1 MSPNSHAAKTP
12 GARKSISRNLLT
24 RLSKH
29 YQTEGLAQPS
39 KKSGGRRSNTRSL
52 KYQDTEAVK
61 KFICHY
67 AEDHAVSLPGRLP
80 GFKREDIRL
89 LPSAIPKSGI
99 YRQYAD
105 HANQA
110 GLRVVGASTFRQ
122 LWLELCPYI
131 VMAKPMTD
139 LCWRCQRNNG
149 RIFRGTFITDEEKND
164 LILEQQRHLSQVNG
178 ERQLYQQMT
187 AEAKEVVQQH
197 GLQRLQPSQPEIYKA
212 FKDGNFS
219 VQLIESNPF
228 VRIPVDQT
236 TEITVNRDTQTV
248 GGTTKFSLKSG
259 AVSKYYLT
267 AEYRSAFLTKLRNMV
282 QHNRRG
288 TDHLDLQKSR
298 LQKDEEL
305 VTSVEETLANWANP
319 FKCNTDLMNI
329 ASGTIASKEIAE
341 DLKNAH
347 TMGETDYATFKRER
361 LESDEPT
368 KKFHDPMKKA
378 SLKTFGSAAK

>member
-1 MSPNSHAAKTP
+1 MIGYVAPHLQ
-12 GARKSISRNLLT
+12 RCCISRNLLT

-67 AEDHAVSLPGRLP
+67 AEDHAVSLPGRVP

-131 VMAKPMTD
+131 VVAKPMTD

-149 RIFRGTFITDEEKND
+149 RIFRGTFITDEEKNE

-197 GLQRLQPSQPEIYKA
+197 GLQRLQRVVFYKTTIA
-212 FKDGNFS
+212 DEEQQFQHSVPDPYAALAPMPALIPPPLLSHARRQYLFNSIRQYVRENVQDIVCPNPGQHHDGDGN
-219 VQLIESNPF
+219 V
-228 VRIPVDQT
+228 
-236 TEITVNRDTQTV
+236 
-248 GGTTKFSLKSG
+248 
-259 AVSKYYLT
+259 
-267 AEYRSAFLTKLRNMV
+267 M
-282 QHNRRG
+282 
-288 TDHLDLQKSR
+288 
-298 LQKDEEL
+298 
-305 VTSVEETLANWANP
+305 
-319 FKCNTDLMNI
+319 
-329 ASGTIASKEIAE
+329 
-341 DLKNAH
+341 
-347 TMGETDYATFKRER
+347 
-361 LESDEPT
+361 
-368 KKFHDPMKKA
+368 
-378 SLKTFGSAAK
+378 

>member
-1 MSPNSHAAKTP
+1 MRKGLKTECSKWKVQHDRRVRSTYSLMSRIVCKEAFLFLL
-12 GARKSISRNLLT
+12 GISRNLLT
-24 RLSKH
+24 HLSKH

-67 AEDHAVSLPGRLP
+67 AEDHAVSLPGRVP
-80 GFKREDIRL
+80 GFKWEDIRL

-131 VMAKPMTD
+131 VVAKPMTD

-149 RIFRGTFITDEEKND
+149 RIFRGTFITDEEKNE

-197 GLQRLQPSQPEIYKA
+197 GLQRLQRVVFYKTTIA
-212 FKDGNFS
+212 DDEQQFKHSVPDPYAAIAPMPALIPPPLLSHARRQYLFNSIRQYVRENVQGIVCPDPGQHHDGDGN
-219 VQLIESNPF
+219 V
-228 VRIPVDQT
+228 
-236 TEITVNRDTQTV
+236 
-248 GGTTKFSLKSG
+248 
-259 AVSKYYLT
+259 
-267 AEYRSAFLTKLRNMV
+267 M
-282 QHNRRG
+282 
-288 TDHLDLQKSR
+288 
-298 LQKDEEL
+298 
-305 VTSVEETLANWANP
+305 
-319 FKCNTDLMNI
+319 
-329 ASGTIASKEIAE
+329 
-341 DLKNAH
+341 
-347 TMGETDYATFKRER
+347 
-361 LESDEPT
+361 
-368 KKFHDPMKKA
+368 
-378 SLKTFGSAAK
+378 